1 VPSPFWRWYLNLGT
15 ILLSTMVLKS
25 QYLPMCKDGTGISVP
40 SVLYVILSQHLSYQ
54 VIATIAT
61 SRLFRTASSSRCR
74 AAWSVLTVRYSGLAV
89 LPIPD
94 LFIFAIAYVYT
105 FFTQYMRSIAMQ
117 IVVYCL
123 RRMIRCCTSMRYHLC
138 PVLGYSL
145 GVSEDIYWQY

>member
-1 VPSPFWRWYLNLGT
+1 MVLKFRYHPHFWRWYLNLSVLSLLTMVPKFRYHPHFWRWYLNLGT

-25 QYLPMCKDGTGISVP
+25 QYLPMCKDGTEISVP

-61 SRLFRTASSSRCR
+61 SRDNRLFRTASSSRCH
-74 AAWSVLTVRYSGLAV
+74 AAWSALTVRYNGLAV

-117 IVVYCL
+117 IVV
-123 RRMIRCCTSMRYHLC
+123 
-138 PVLGYSL
+138 
-145 GVSEDIYWQY
+145 